1 MAPSVPQLLLPQ
13 CLLPATGHPLACTDA
28 SHLIPPAPVQ
38 RDPVLT
44 NHIYNEPVLV
54 NIVSMV
60 WLHLED
66 SLQATCE
73 GLSRSGQ
80 PLSMPVRESLDWA
93 NQEGKIRLN
102 YECHHPTGQDHR
114 PNKKRAMEWNSN
126 TRLSVS

>member
-28 SHLIPPAPVQ
+28 SHLILPAPVQ

-60 WLHLED
+60 WPHLED
-66 SLQATCE
+66 GLQATCE

-80 PLSMPVRESLDWA
+80 PLSMPVGESLD
-93 NQEGKIRLN
+93 
-102 YECHHPTGQDHR
+102 
-114 PNKKRAMEWNSN
+114 
-126 TRLSVS
+126 